1 LSVALVTAAPARDL
15 DDDLAPLSAALTARD
30 LAHEIVRWDDPAV
43 EWAGFR
49 LVVVRSVWDYVHR
62 REEFLAWAE
71 RTAAVTALVNP
82 PGQLRWSSDKRY
94 LADLAAAG
102 VPTVPTAF
110 AAPGQPLAWPDAPR
124 VVVKP
129 AVSAGSIDTAKYEMD
144 IEGSDGA
151 RAPAEALDH
160 LARLHAAGRVA
171 MAQPYLD
178 AVEGDRGETALV
190 FLEGRLSHAC
200 RKGPM
205 LVPGLAVVGGL
216 FVEEDIR
223 PATPTAAE
231 LRVAEAAL
239 AAIPGGP
246 SLYARVD
253 VVPDASGTPVVL
265 ELELVEPSLF
275 LMFAEDAADRTAA
288 AIAARLSGGGPTDRA

>member
-1 LSVALVTAAPARDL
+1 MSVALVTAAPARDL
-15 DDDLAPLSAALTARD
+15 DDDLPPLTAALAARGVP
-30 LAHEIVRWDDPAV
+30 HEVVLWDDPEV
-43 EWAGFR
+43 GWAGFG
-49 LVVVRSVWDYVHR
+49 LVVIRSVWDYVHR
-62 REEFLAWAE
+62 RDAFLGWAE
-71 RTAAVTALVNP
+71 RTAALTAVVNP
-82 PGQLRWSSDKRY
+82 PAHLRWSSDKRY
-94 LADLAAAG
+94 LADLRDAG

-110 AAPGQPLAWPDAPR
+110 AAPGERMDWPGAPQ

-129 AVSAGSIDTAKYEMD
+129 AVSAGSIDTSRYRMNLGGRSNE
-144 IEGSDGA
+144 
-151 RAPAEALDH
+151 RAPGEAVEH
-160 LARLHAAGRVA
+160 VARLHREGRVA
-171 MAQPYLD
+171 MAQPYLE
-178 AVEGDRGETALV
+178 AVEGERGETALV
-190 FLEGRLSHAC
+190 FLEGRFSHAC

-231 LRVAEAAL
+231 LAVAEAAL

-253 VVPDASGTPVVL
+253 VIPDDVGDPVVL

-275 LMFAEDAADRTAA
+275 LLFSEGGAGRVAD
-288 AIAARLSGGGPTDRA
+288 AIAARLSAGGPTAPG

>member
-1 LSVALVTAAPARDL
+1 VSVALVTAAPARDL
-15 DDDLAPLSAALTARD
+15 DDDLPALTAALGARRI
-30 LAHEIVRWDDPAV
+30 AHEVVLWDDPGV
-43 EWAGFR
+43 DWARFD
-49 LVVVRSVWDYVHR
+49 LAVVRSVWDYVHR
-62 REEFLAWAE
+62 RGDFLAWAE
-71 RTAAVTALVNP
+71 RTAATTRLVNP
-82 PGQLRWSSDKRY
+82 PAHLRWSSDKRY

-102 VPTVPTAF
+102 VPVTPTAV
-110 AAPGQPLAWPDAPR
+110 AAPGEAVAWPDAGQ

-129 AVSAGSIDTAKYEMD
+129 TVSAGSIDTARYRMID
-144 IEGSDGA
+144 GGSDDG
-151 RAPAEALDH
+151 RAAAEAH
-160 LARLHAAGRVA
+160 VARLHAAGRVA
-171 MAQPYLD
+171 MVQPYLE
-178 AVEGDRGETALV
+178 AVEGERGETALV

-205 LVPGLAVVGGL
+205 LVPGLAIVGDL

-231 LRVAEAAL
+231 LAVAGAAL

-253 VVPDASGTPVVL
+253 VIPDAAGDPVVL

-275 LMFAEDAADRTAA
+275 LRYAEGGADRVAA
-288 AIAARLSGGGPTDRA
+288 AIADRLSAGGPTARG